1 MKLELFKMLQTRTR
15 FFLIYHTKRLCYFS
29 GHSAVSYILNTDR
42 EDSLDIVTSA
52 QLQTQAPAQKSTFSP
67 KFKSLSNHSFY
78 FYPRQLQFCC
88 LQSYN
93 DTKISV
99 NLNRTPAPKLPLP
112 IQVPGSTTRNEAAD
126 FLVSD
131 FGQQLSSKKAFDE
144 I

>member
-42 EDSLDIVTSA
+42 EDSLDIVTSV
-52 QLQTQAPAQKSTFSP
+52 QLQTQAPAQKSTFFP
-67 KFKSLSNHSFY
+67 KFNSLSNHSFY

-99 NLNRTPAPKLPLP
+99 NLNRSAPKLPLP
-112 IQVPGSTTRNEAAD
+112 MQVPGSTTRNEAAD

-131 FGQQLSSKKAFDE
+131 FGQQLFSKKAFDE